1 MKNKKILKEI
11 VNKIISVSDAEKII
25 LFGSW
30 ANGIPDS
37 NSNIDLIV
45 IKNDLES
52 QIDEYVKIRNALEGY
67 KYGFVIVPVELK
79 EFEKKAKNHIN
90 SIFNEAMENGIV
102 LYEKGI

>member
-1 MKNKKILKEI
+1 MNNKQILKEI
-11 VNKIISVSDAEKII
+11 VNKIIEVSEVEKII

-30 ANGIPDS
+30 ANGIPGP

-45 IKNDLES
+45 IKNKLES

-67 KYGFVIVPVELK
+67 KYGFVIVPVELR
-79 EFEKKAKNHIN
+79 EFEEKAKNHIN
-90 SIFNEAMENGIV
+90 SIFNDAMENGIV